1 MNDMSTSNKVLF
13 GNPELDKNNI
23 IEMNQAELDEEID
36 DVVSV
41 EEGKKRRK
49 KKSSAQSLI

>member
-1 MNDMSTSNKVLF
+1 MSDMSSSNKVLF
-13 GNPELDKNNI
+13 GNPEEDKSKI
-23 IEMNQAELDEEID
+23 IEMDQAELDEEID
-36 DVVSV
+36 DVVSI